1 MLNVAVSIVEEH
13 NITVDPAFGAIG
25 RDGKYYSMWY
35 PLLSFIAVPFAA
47 LGIFTSHHI
56 HLPEAYILGL
66 AAILLSTIIAAANAG
81 ATYWLA
87 RRLGVDERFAPIAG
101 IVFGFATLA
110 LRYSRSF
117 YADPLLTFFVTLGIG
132 LVLENESNFLL
143 AACCA
148 LAILSK
154 PPGLLFGVVVFCYA
168 AIKRNWPQ
176 MFAAGIGTTAGGL
189 LYLIWNCARF
199 GDVTKFGQPNF
210 WQLPAIPVT
219 ALGLLISPSVGL
231 FICCPIVLLAC
242 LLWRRGVLIWSV
254 ALALVLFYSAWGR
267 WYASDWGPRFLMPV
281 IPALIALSAL
291 TAHKRAWLTL
301 ALAGFLMQVPTAV
314 GYPERYQEQLREQ
327 GITQGE
333 IAWNPLLSPL
343 VEMWPVAIQ
352 QIRDAQGQNL
362 NTFRSYRAH
371 ASTLADAR
379 NFRIVPLWWWMLP
392 LVHIPRLLGAVVAAL
407 LAICGVRLMLRERS
421 LPETRGARL

>member
-1 MLNVAVSIVEEH
+1 MLNVAVSIVEHHE
-13 NITVDPAFGAIG
+13 ITVDPAFGTIG

-35 PLLSFIAVPFAA
+35 PLLSIIAIPFAA
-47 LGIFTSHHI
+47 LGMFISHHI
-56 HLPEAYILGL
+56 HLPEAYVVGL
-66 AAILLSTIIAAANAG
+66 AAIVLSTIIAAANAG
-81 ATYWLA
+81 ATYWLSK
-87 RRLGVDERFAPIAG
+87 RLGVDDRFAPIAG
-101 IVFGFATLA
+101 IIFGFATLA

-132 LVLENESNFLL
+132 LVLDDESDFLL

-154 PPGLLFGVVVFCYA
+154 PPGLLFGVVAFCFA

-176 MFAAGIGTTAGGL
+176 TFSIGVGTTAGGL
-189 LYLIWNCARF
+189 LYLIWNFARF
-199 GDVTKFGQPNF
+199 GDVTKFGQPNL
-210 WQLPAIPVT
+210 WQLSTVPIA
-219 ALGLLISPSVGL
+219 ALGLLISPGVGL
-231 FICCPIVLLAC
+231 FVCCPVVLLAC

-254 ALALVLFYSAWGR
+254 ALALVLFHAAWGR

-291 TAHKRAWLTL
+291 TVHKRAWLTL
-301 ALAGFLMQVPTAV
+301 AMAGLLMQVPTAV

-327 GITQGE
+327 GITQGG
-333 IAWNPLLSPL
+333 IAWKPLLSPL
-343 VEMWPVAIQ
+343 VEMWPVAIE
-352 QIRDAQGQNL
+352 QIREARSEDL
-362 NTFRSYRAH
+362 NTFRFYRAR

-392 LVHIPRLLGAVVAAL
+392 LVRIPRLVGAIVSTIL
-407 LAICGVRLMLRERS
+407 MIFGVGVMLRECS
-421 LPETRGARL
+421 SPELKHE

>member
-1 MLNVAVSIVEEH
+1 MLNVAVSIVEQH
-13 NITVDPAFGAIG
+13 SIAVDPAFGTIG

-35 PLLSFIAVPFAA
+35 PLLSIIAVPFAA

-66 AAILLSTIIAAANAG
+66 AAIVLSTIIAAANAG

-87 RRLGVDERFAPIAG
+87 RRLGVDERFATIAG

-176 MFAAGIGTTAGGL
+176 TLAVGVGTTAGGL
-189 LYLIWNCARF
+189 LYLIWNFARF

-210 WQLPAIPVT
+210 WQLSTVPVA

-231 FICCPIVLLAC
+231 FVCCPVVLLAC
-242 LLWRRGVLIWSV
+242 VLWRRGMLIWCV
-254 ALALVLFYSAWGR
+254 TLALVLFHSAWGR

-281 IPALIALSAL
+281 IPALIALSAF
-291 TAHKRAWLTL
+291 TVHRRAWLAL
-301 ALAGFLMQVPTAV
+301 ALAGLLMQVPTAV

-333 IAWNPLLSPL
+333 IAWKPMFSPL
-343 VEMWPVAIQ
+343 VEMWPVAIE
-352 QIRDAQGQNL
+352 QIREAQSQSL
-362 NTFRSYRAH
+362 DTFRSYRAH

-392 LVHIPRLLGAVVAAL
+392 LVHIPRLLGAIVSAI
-407 LAICGVRLMLRERS
+407 LAILGVWVMLRECSSAELERQ
-421 LPETRGARL
+421 